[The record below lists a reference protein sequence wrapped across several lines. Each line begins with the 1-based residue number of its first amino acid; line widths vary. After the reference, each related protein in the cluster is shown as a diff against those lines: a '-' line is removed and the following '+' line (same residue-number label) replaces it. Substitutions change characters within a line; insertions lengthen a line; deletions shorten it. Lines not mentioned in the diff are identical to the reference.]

1 MWGEHIHQ
9 CQRVG
14 KLDGVQASE
23 QIMRFG
29 EAGGQVRA
37 LPGTSSRWC
46 GRVWAWDELRGT
58 GNSVLRVVMYRG
70 GAGSRGIESQRT
82 WSGRAGHGTGSRESV
97 NVGCDHRGKKIEA
110 PSAPAPM

>member
-1 MWGEHIHQ
+1 
-9 CQRVG
+9 
-14 KLDGVQASE
+14 
-23 QIMRFG
+23 MRFG

-97 NVGCDHRGKKIEA
+97 NVGCDHTEEKKIEVGSLCSG
-110 PSAPAPM
+110 PNVGVELFGRGGEGG